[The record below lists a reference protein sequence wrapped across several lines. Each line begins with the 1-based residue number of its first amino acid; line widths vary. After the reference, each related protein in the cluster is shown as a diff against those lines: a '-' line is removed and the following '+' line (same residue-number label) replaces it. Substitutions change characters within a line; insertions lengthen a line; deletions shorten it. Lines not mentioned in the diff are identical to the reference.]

1 MLPAVVFSRAQVGI
15 DAPLVTVEVHI
26 TGGLPSLNIVG
37 LPETAV
43 RESKDRVRSA
53 IMNGSFEFP
62 TRRITVNLA
71 PADLPK
77 EGGRFDLPIAVGILA
92 ASNQLDR
99 ETLGRFE
106 FLGELALTGAL
117 RSIRGALPAAISL
130 KATDR
135 ELVLPRENAAEAA
148 LVQNVCVRPAS
159 SLLEVCAHLTRQTLI
174 KAHDEVTPDIDG
186 EWSAE
191 DLADVRGQQFAKRGL
206 EIAAAGAHHILL
218 CGPPGTGK
226 SMLSRRLVGIL
237 PPLSEEEALS
247 TAAIRSL
254 STQGFDP
261 EHWGRRPF
269 RAPHHTASA
278 PALVGGGGRPRPGEI
293 SLAHNGVLF
302 LDELPEFERRVLE
315 ALREPLE
322 AGYVTISR
330 ATHQTVFPA
339 RFQFIA
345 SMNPC
350 PCGWF
355 GDSDGRCRC
364 TAEQIQRYRSRISG
378 PLLDRIDLHIEVQRL
393 GSELFIGRPSGAESS
408 RVVRE
413 RVMLARERQL
423 ARSGKLNSA
432 LLPSEVERDCAL
444 DDAARTLLETAVEK
458 LGLSARGWQR
468 VIKVARTICDLAN
481 EDSMTIQ
488 HLSEAIS
495 YRNLD
500 RPMSTQPG

>member
-302 LDELPEFERRVLE
+302 LDELPEFERRGLE

-330 ATHQTVFPA
+330 ATQQTVFPA